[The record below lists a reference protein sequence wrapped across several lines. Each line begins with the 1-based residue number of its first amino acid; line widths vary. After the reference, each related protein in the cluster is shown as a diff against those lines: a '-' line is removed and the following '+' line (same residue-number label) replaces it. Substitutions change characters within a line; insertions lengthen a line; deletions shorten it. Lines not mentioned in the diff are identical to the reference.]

1 MADGQKKKKKKK
13 RNRNH
18 ELHPDLKR
26 HMHALSKGPAPS

>member
-26 HMHALSKGPAPS
+26 HMNSLNQPK